1 MPTKPIIDIDPELL
15 RRSADARIHASTESW
30 DHINKESTGHVPTIL
45 GTLVSDGPW
54 AWAIM
59 THAQPD
65 GSIALPVV
73 TTFEGIEE
81 MYKII
86 RGQSDVLDAK
96 AMLDVRGEW
105 YDFVEVY
112 ARSQVKSTGE
122 VGGNEMVLVLP
133 VTSGSGITGEL
144 AWVKADRTQLG
155 KDVPLAAPKDT
166 REIRLHMLERHEE
179 LLDAM
184 RVADAAAM
192 AAGFTQGCQSAV
204 RDYVDD
210 TGTLVA
216 LDDVDGIRSHYE
228 AFFDRYDVQS
238 AVVLERVVQEWY
250 LFAEVRFEVLAKTGD
265 ERGHRLA
272 FHTATLLVPGKDD
285 RFIVQIGHGT
295 DLARL
300 EG

>member
-1 MPTKPIIDIDPELL
+1 
-15 RRSADARIHASTESW
+15 
-30 DHINKESTGHVPTIL
+30 
-45 GTLVSDGPW
+45 
-54 AWAIM
+54 M
-59 THAQPD
+59 THAQAD

-81 MYKII
+81 MYKMI
-86 RGQSDVLDAK
+86 RGHSDVLDAK

-112 ARSQVKSTGE
+112 ARSQVKTTGE
-122 VGGNEMVLVLP
+122 LGGSEMVLVLP

-155 KDVPLAAPKDT
+155 ADVPLAEPKDA

-184 RVADAAAM
+184 RVADPAAM
-192 AAGFTQGCQSAV
+192 ASLFTKGCRSAV

-216 LDDVDGIRSHYE
+216 LDDVDGLQAHYQ
-228 AFFDRYDVQS
+228 AFFDRYDLQS
-238 AVVLERVVQEWY
+238 VVVLERVVQEWY
-250 LFAEVRFEVLAKTGD
+250 LFAEVRFEAVAKTGD
-265 ERGHRLA
+265 ERGNRLA

-300 EG
+300 ED